1 LKLRESGDLEEMSVI
16 VLSTSSQPEDRAQ
29 ALSLGATR
37 YITKP
42 FKFEDW
48 VQELESICL
57 EIPAQT
63 AETLSTIRT
72 I

>member
-1 LKLRESGDLEEMSVI
+1 MSVI
-16 VLSTSSQPEDRAQ
+16 VLSTSSQPEDRAP

-42 FKFEDW
+42 FNFEDW

-63 AETLSTIRT
+63 AEMLSTIRT